1 MGRRV
6 LRCHILGYSV
16 CLCPI
21 KRTPGL
27 YGLTAYFFN
36 FRCMWLI
43 MTIACICAV
52 GYQIYERVSFFGSW
66 PVNVNVEINYNKSLQ
81 FPAVTICNQN
91 SFRAT
96 KAAEFGLYDL
106 IDETFAKSA
115 TFQLD
120 YIKSNNATNITIE
133 DLIVNLGHD
142 KYDLFFS
149 CSWKNTDCS
158 PEDFIPVL
166 TDHGLCYTFSPNSS
180 EMAISA
186 PGIDSGLKLMLN
198 IEQYEYMN
206 GPHDSAGVKILL
218 HDPRQTPLVGSLGQ
232 AVSNGVSAFAAIN
245 LLMIEYQSPPYGDC
259 GSKPLNHTT
268 FYTAEEC
275 FLDCMT
281 AVVTEKCGCRD
292 IYMATDGHADS
303 AICTL
308 EQYFGCI
315 KDAKDAFFGMFEHL
329 CNCPVS
335 CEVAIF
341 EPIFSDG
348 SLSDHAVDSLLSSNQ
363 TASLYR
369 KLLEALEAKA
379 KMDKRKQAEFR
390 ILAEPLKEIYTQ
402 YNQLLHILP
411 QLLQNQSKM
420 LIEARNEFK
429 YINTFLYWYRD
440 CQLYAFNLGILQNKD
455 SISNYLSESTDKFY
469 YIWFQRLQRLLN
481 MSDTQDANREVIYNQ
496 TVEDLRLRKYLI
508 RNAQY
513 EIDSLFNFF
522 KYGEISRDSLFLVL
536 NQSYIDHFVPKSVM
550 KDIFL
555 YPFTTYSNP
564 LLDTIMYCQSEL
576 YNIYSNLYVVIDQW
590 IELTETAFHNPERD
604 SVDQVI
610 SDIITNYANVTL
622 KFNSCRYILN
632 KLIFRFPILWLELG
646 QDLSFMKLIE
656 FDGVFLKADQTIRY
670 LEEIV
675 QHSIRIMNSA
685 FKTFSDV
692 TNEYVESKK
701 HSLASAYS
709 VFLSENVQSAIQHL
723 KDFSFEIDTNEQAL
737 HEYITSLID
746 IPSIL
751 WFHIGKI
758 HDEVFDVY
766 SNSNPYD
773 FELALRNHTAAEM
786 AYNVRLEQ
794 ARDNFDI
801 RTFLGNIDH
810 DFIKAIDDVSR
821 YLDKFNKSVR
831 IDNIFFRKNFLKL
844 NVFYRQ
850 LSYEYIRQQKGYDI
864 YGLICDIGGSLGL
877 FIGAS
882 MLTVVEVID
891 LLLGQTPV
899 FRKKTKPNRNSSD
912 TSDTCTQRF

>member
-1 MGRRV
+1 
-6 LRCHILGYSV
+6 
-16 CLCPI
+16 
-21 KRTPGL
+21 
-27 YGLTAYFFN
+27 
-36 FRCMWLI
+36 
-43 MTIACICAV
+43 
-52 GYQIYERVSFFGSW
+52 
-66 PVNVNVEINYNKSLQ
+66 
-81 FPAVTICNQN
+81 
-91 SFRAT
+91 
-96 KAAEFGLYDL
+96 
-106 IDETFAKSA
+106 
-115 TFQLD
+115 
-120 YIKSNNATNITIE
+120 
-133 DLIVNLGHD
+133 
-142 KYDLFFS
+142 
-149 CSWKNTDCS
+149 
-158 PEDFIPVL
+158 
-166 TDHGLCYTFSPNSS
+166 
-180 EMAISA
+180 
-186 PGIDSGLKLMLN
+186 
-198 IEQYEYMN
+198 
-206 GPHDSAGVKILL
+206 
-218 HDPRQTPLVGSLGQ
+218 
-232 AVSNGVSAFAAIN
+232 
-245 LLMIEYQSPPYGDC
+245 MIEYQSPPYGDC

-292 IYMATDGHADS
+292 IYMATDGHANS

-369 KLLEALEAKA
+369 KLLEASEAKA

-402 YNQLLHILP
+402 YNQLLHVLP

-455 SISNYLSESTDKFY
+455 SISYYLSESTDKFY
-469 YIWFQRLQRLLN
+469 YIWFQRLRRLLN

-508 RNAQY
+508 RNAEY

-550 KDIFL
+550 KDIFV

-590 IELTETAFHNPERD
+590 IELTETAFHNPESD
-604 SVDQVI
+604 GVDQVI

-692 TNEYVESKK
+692 TNEYVESKQ

-786 AYNVRLEQ
+786 AYNDRLEQ
-794 ARDNFDI
+794 ARDNYDI

-810 DFIKAIDDVSR
+810 DFIKAVDDVAL
-821 YLDKFNKSVR
+821 YLDNFNRSVS
-831 IDNIFFRKNFLKL
+831 INSIFFRKNFLKL
-844 NVFYRQ
+844 KVFYRQ

-864 YGLICDIGGSLGL
+864 FGLICDIGGSMGL

-891 LLLGQTPV
+891 LLIGQTPV
-899 FRKKTKPNRNSSD
+899 FRKKTKPNRDSSD